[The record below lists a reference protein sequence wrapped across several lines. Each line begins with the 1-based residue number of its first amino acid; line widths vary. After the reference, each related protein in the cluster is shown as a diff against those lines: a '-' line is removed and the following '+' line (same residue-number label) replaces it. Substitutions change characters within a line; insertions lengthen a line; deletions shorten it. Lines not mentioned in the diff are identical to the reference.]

1 MGKSSRKSQEGA
13 STQWIYGPWLDLI
26 VGCGAWS
33 APLLLLS
40 YFALPSSAQTWA
52 VAFYALALFFNYPHY
67 MATIYRAYHRSE
79 DFQKYKIFTVHIT
92 ALLLATVLLSHFW
105 VRMLPWIF
113 TIYLTWSPWH
123 YSGQNYG
130 IFMMFARRAGA
141 DPDKTTRRA
150 LYGAFI
156 ASYLILFLGFHTG
169 ASTDSL
175 FISLGIPAV
184 ISHVEQAILCVAFV
198 VLSAFGL
205 SRLARTTGWRKLL
218 PSLTLFS
225 SQFLW
230 FLLPAAISLIKGWEI
245 PQSRYSS
252 GVLAVM
258 HSAQYLWITSYYARR
273 EATGTATGNKTWR
286 PLAYFAVL
294 VVGGIALFVPG
305 PWLAS
310 RVLHHDFTASFLIF
324 TALVNIHHFILDGA
338 IWKLRDGRIAALLLN
353 SRERIADAAAETTG
367 HFAAAW
373 HWLTG
378 GTAGA
383 HWLRVTMAALLLIGG
398 TVDQARYYLALH
410 SDDLHDLERAANLDS
425 FDSSLQMRLA
435 EKESA
440 EGQPE
445 LAEASLKKAM
455 RTDPTNPAPRQ
466 ALLKVLID
474 GNRYDE
480 ALAVTEAALRLSP
493 RDANLLVDHGFLVLQ
508 QGHAEKAVSDWDE
521 AIAADPE
528 QVNARLYLADE
539 LDREGKAQ
547 LAAAHYQA
555 YLGKV
560 SRLTGASRPAPEQI
574 IAIVLRLADCQ
585 VRSSQAERAIKSY
598 RLAEKV
604 ARETGQKKLESV
616 AEVNE
621 AALQAKSGQL
631 DEALQ
636 LYQSAIQLDDSLSDR
651 SAEAEDLL
659 AYGRFLDDAGFPMR
673 MAYACVVKSE
683 SLTRSARVTPVSR
696 SVAGTVPLPSK
707 LAGNLTSTGL
717 AAQIE
722 KRLGADAGKI
732 RRNPETALQE
742 ALTLR
747 R

>member
-1 MGKSSRKSQEGA
+1 MGKSSRNSKEQAA
-13 STQWIYGPWLDLI
+13 STLWIYGPWLDLI

-40 YFALPSSAQTWA
+40 YFALPSSARTWA

-79 DFQKYKIFTVHIT
+79 DFQKYRIFTVHIT
-92 ALLLATVLLSHFW
+92 AILLATALLSHFW
-105 VRMLPWIF
+105 ARMLPWIF

-130 IFMMFARRAGA
+130 LFMMFARRAGA
-141 DPDKTTRRA
+141 DPDKSTRRA

-156 ASYLILFLGFHTG
+156 ASYLILFLGFHAG
-169 ASTDSL
+169 GSTDSL
-175 FISLGIPAV
+175 FISLGIPPV
-184 ISHVEQAILCVAFV
+184 ISRVEQAALCVVFIG
-198 VLSAFGL
+198 LSTFGL
-205 SRLARTTGWRKLL
+205 SKLARTTGWRKLL

-230 FLLPAAISLIKGWEI
+230 FLLPAVISLIKGLEI

-252 GVLAVM
+252 GVLAIM

-273 EATGTATGNKTWR
+273 EASGESKKNWR

-310 RVLHHDFTASFLIF
+310 RILHHDFTASFLIF

-338 IWKLRDGRIAALLLN
+338 IWKLRDGRIAALLLS
-353 SRERIADAAAETTG
+353 SRERIVGAAAETG
-367 HFAAAW
+367 GRFASGW
-373 HWLTG
+373 RWLTG

-383 HWLRVTMAALLLIGG
+383 HWLRVGTAAMLLVWG

-410 SDDLHDLERAANLDS
+410 ADDLQDLQRAAKLDS

-435 EKESA
+435 GKEIA
-440 EGQPE
+440 DGKAD
-445 LAEASLKKAM
+445 LAEAALKTAM
-455 RTDPTNPAPRQ
+455 QTDPTNPAPRQ
-466 ALLKVLID
+466 ALLKLLID
-474 GNRYDE
+474 GNRYNE
-480 ALAVTEAALRLSP
+480 AWVVTEAALKNSP
-493 RDANLLVDHGFLVLQ
+493 RDANLLVDHGFLASQ
-508 QGHAEKAVSDWDE
+508 SGSADQARADWDK
-521 AIAADPE
+521 AIAVDPE
-528 QVNARLYLADE
+528 QVNAHLYLADE

-547 LAAAHYQA
+547 SAALHYAAFLQ
-555 YLGKV
+555 KV
-560 SRLTGASRPAPEQI
+560 SRLSSANRPAPEKV
-574 IAIVLRLADCQ
+574 IAIVLRMADCQ
-585 VRSSQAERAIKSY
+585 ARSSQTDLAVKSY
-598 RLAEKV
+598 RLAEKL
-604 ARETGQKKLESV
+604 AKETGQKKLQSV

-621 AALQAKSGQL
+621 AALQAKAGQL

-636 LYQSAIQLDDSLSDR
+636 LYQGALRLDQAIGDQSS
-651 SAEAEDLL
+651 EAQDWL
-659 AYGRFLDDAGFPMR
+659 AYGDFLDDAGFPAR
-673 MAYACVVKSE
+673 LAYACVVKSE
-683 SLTRSARVTPVSR
+683 SLTGSLHSVSATDST
-696 SVAGTVPLPSK
+696 A
-707 LAGNLTSTGL
+707 ATSE
-717 AAQIE
+717 AAIKIRIE
-722 KRLGADAGKI
+722 KRLGAGAAI
-732 RRNPETALQE
+732 VRRDPKPALRE